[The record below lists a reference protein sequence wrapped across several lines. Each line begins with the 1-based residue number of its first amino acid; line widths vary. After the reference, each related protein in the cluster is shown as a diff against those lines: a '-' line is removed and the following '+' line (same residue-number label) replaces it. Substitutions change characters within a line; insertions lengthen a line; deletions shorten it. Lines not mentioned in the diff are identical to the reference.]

1 MERRFLREPMGWLAM
16 PIVVIIS
23 VAVLF
28 ACGRK
33 GPPVPPDRPPLPK
46 ISTLAGRLDGD
57 AVTLSWQAE
66 GVGKGV
72 RGYVVLRADKS
83 LADPDCKGCPMVF
96 EKVGEPGVSAG
107 TETVFFKDTV
117 PDGAAYIYQVQA
129 VGAAGDR
136 GPGSNQVT
144 IDRSIP

>member
-1 MERRFLREPMGWLAM
+1 MKRRLSRIWR
-16 PIVVIIS
+16 VVLPV
-23 VAVLF
+23 VALLSLTALS

-46 ISTLAGRLDGD
+46 VSTLSGRLEGD
-57 AVTLSWQAE
+57 TVTLNWQAE
-66 GVGKGV
+66 GADKGV

-96 EKVGEPGVSAG
+96 EKVGEPGVG
-107 TETVFFKDTV
+107 RDTETVLFKDAV
-117 PDGAAYIYQVQA
+117 PDGAVYIYQVQP

-136 GPGSNQVT
+136 GPGSNQVE
-144 IDRSIP
+144 IDRSMP